1 MSPRKKTNDKENEK
15 SKAHFTQRTLELLLS
30 WEITESPGH
39 KAAIQ
44 TEFIVLYII
53 FHPLHSYE
61 GLSSNIHTSLLYFS
75 ITFEEIDK
83 KNVKKMALVM
93 GWRQKKMD

>member
-1 MSPRKKTNDKENEK
+1 MSPRKKTNAKEKEK
-15 SKAHFTQRTLELLLS
+15 SKAHFIQRTLKLLLS
-30 WEITESPGH
+30 WEITESPAYQ
-39 KAAIQ
+39 AAIQ

-61 GLSSNIHTSLLYFS
+61 GLSSNIHTSLLYFL

-83 KNVKKMALVM
+83 KNVKKMALMM
-93 GWRQKKMD
+93 G